1 MKKTRPTRSFKPSKV
16 EASSPERAQKNVVLT
31 PFTQKVYAVVARIP
45 KGKTMT
51 YKQVAAK
58 AGKPGAAR
66 AVGSLMA
73 KNYKPGVPCHR
84 VIRSDGRIGQYNR
97 GGSLSKTELLREEGF
112 LK

>member
-1 MKKTRPTRSFKPSKV
+1 MKKTQQASFFNPSKV
-16 EASSPERAQKNVVLT
+16 EGSKPERAQKQVTLT
-31 PFTQKVYAVVARIP
+31 KFGEKVYAVVAKIP
-45 KGKTMT
+45 KGATMT

-66 AVGSLMA
+66 AVGTLMSH
-73 KNYKPGVPCHR
+73 NYNPKIPCHR

-97 GGSLSKTELLREEGF
+97 GGSLRKTELLREEGF